1 MAAKNKKSPE
11 TQDSF
16 FSDIIQ
22 QIKAKPFIYFGTF
35 LILIVIFI
43 AFVFGGINFESIFGM
58 NNLTFGY
65 YNGVPIQYGPNNYFG
80 QIFSRYMQ
88 QFQELADDPQ
98 FYYLIWEA
106 AFFEAAVR
114 IGILEEMKIAG
125 FSAPEEVVDMEV
137 AALPMFQE
145 NGRFSPSRY
154 RSLDNNSRLEIWR
167 EVQESIAMNYLI
179 NDIGGLRISNA
190 ETAFIGEM
198 ASRRRSFEMVSF
210 SLDTYPDYEVSAFAM
225 ANPGLFTEVHLS
237 IISIYSNDREAQQV
251 YDSVV
256 NGLVTFEDAARNN
269 SHDMYADRGGDMGV
283 IAGHELRW
291 EIANE
296 SERERIM
303 NLPTGSISEL
313 VRTPFDGW
321 AFFRMNQSARPVDL
335 YDEFELM
342 QVRSYIMNNER
353 GRVEEWL
360 VTGADT
366 FRSLSDS
373 IGFYDALEVMGLSS
387 QSFGPI
393 PINFGDTQLFDA
405 VNRLDI
411 ADLAGAGSNMLFWN
425 MAFSTPLQSVS
436 IPRVINS
443 NVVLLYPTEELFLSE
458 VEMSYFQWD
467 YPRWISNEFDSTLRS
482 YILNN
487 PRFDNHFEQTFRR
500 LFPDVFEHLWWMY

>member
-1 MAAKNKKSPE
+1 
-11 TQDSF
+11 
-16 FSDIIQ
+16 
-22 QIKAKPFIYFGTF
+22 
-35 LILIVIFI
+35 
-43 AFVFGGINFESIFGM
+43 
-58 NNLTFGY
+58 
-65 YNGVPIQYGPNNYFG
+65 
-80 QIFSRYMQ
+80 
-88 QFQELADDPQ
+88 
-98 FYYLIWEA
+98 
-106 AFFEAAVR
+106 
-114 IGILEEMKIAG
+114 
-125 FSAPEEVVDMEV
+125 
-137 AALPMFQE
+137 
-145 NGRFSPSRY
+145 
-154 RSLDNNSRLEIWR
+154 LDNNSRLEIWR

-321 AFFRMNQSARPVDL
+321 AFFRRVNQSARPVDL